1 MVICVLELTDKKL
14 QSMSILP
21 SFRPSLVLTIV
32 FSFIAPIVLVAGVL
46 GILEIV
52 SIVPR
57 LDITTAAI
65 ANAIAQFLATF
76 GSGSSWKGIFIL
88 SLTCSFVGAL
98 FDGYTFYRYQ
108 KLRD

>member
-1 MVICVLELTDKKL
+1 MLTDKNL
-14 QSMSILP
+14 HYMSILP

-46 GILEIV
+46 GGLAIV
-52 SIVPR
+52 SIVPG
-57 LDITTAAI
+57 LDTSSDAI

-76 GSGSSWKGIFIL
+76 GSGSSWRGIAIV
-88 SLTCSFVGAL
+88 SLACSFVGAL
-98 FDGYTFYRYQ
+98 FDSYTFYRYQ

>member
-1 MVICVLELTDKKL
+1 
-14 QSMSILP
+14 MSILP

-32 FSFIAPIVLVAGVL
+32 FSFMTPIVLVAGVL
-46 GILEIV
+46 GGLTVV
-52 SIVPR
+52 SIVPG
-57 LDITTAAI
+57 LETASDAF

-76 GSGSSWKGIFIL
+76 GSGSSWKGVFIL

-98 FDGYTFYRYQ
+98 FDSYTFYRYQ